1 MQSPREIGEREVQ
14 IARVLRPLGRGPMR
28 REQAERAA
36 QLLGIHWT
44 TVYRLRAR
52 FLADPRTSA
61 LVPDAGGRRGEP
73 WRLAPAV
80 EAIVS
85 SVVDQWVPR
94 RRELA
99 HPVLDTFNEVRRRC
113 TEHGLVAPSR
123 NTVARRLRSHRGQEL
138 QHLAS
143 LPGAAIAPG
152 SFGADWPL
160 EIVQIDHT
168 QADVLIVDRFTR
180 KVIGRPW
187 LSVAIDLATRTVP
200 AFFIGMER
208 PGAGTVA
215 LLVSRIVQP
224 KSAWL
229 AHLGLQI
236 DWPMAGLPQ
245 RLHLD
250 NAAEFR
256 SRALRLGCAQYGIEI
271 DHRPVGRPNYGGH
284 IERMNRTLMQRLKG
298 LPGATGNS
306 PRGRKA
312 RKPEQRACLTLEEFE
327 RWLALEVGERYHHSE
342 HRGLFRSTPFAAW
355 QSLVE
360 QRAPRQLAPGP
371 DEAMKLL
378 INFMPLAH
386 RSIQA
391 DGLTIFYIRYWNPV
405 FVVWREQRQRV
416 RVRYH
421 PEDLSRIFVSADGRN
436 YVQANYADLRRPRI
450 TLWEQRAAVRALRAA
465 HVPRVSEEHVFR
477 AIGAQ
482 RQIVEQAERSARR
495 ARRNSKAP
503 PAAPSTEL
511 QTRDSRQPTEVDYS
525 KPVTP
530 YAVEIWK

>member
-1 MQSPREIGEREVQ
+1 MHSPREIGEREVQ

-28 REQAERAA
+28 REQAERAG
-36 QLLGIHWT
+36 QLLGVHWT

-80 EAIVS
+80 EAIVW

-94 RRELA
+94 QRELA
-99 HPVLDTFNEVRRRC
+99 HPVLDAFNEVRRRC

-224 KSAWL
+224 KAAWL
-229 AHLGLQI
+229 AHLG
-236 DWPMAGLPQ
+236 
-245 RLHLD
+245 
-250 NAAEFR
+250 
-256 SRALRLGCAQYGIEI
+256 
-271 DHRPVGRPNYGGH
+271 
-284 IERMNRTLMQRLKG
+284 
-298 LPGATGNS
+298 
-306 PRGRKA
+306 
-312 RKPEQRACLTLEEFE
+312 KPFLT
-327 RWLALEVGERYHHSE
+327 R
-342 HRGLFRSTPFAAW
+342 
-355 QSLVE
+355 
-360 QRAPRQLAPGP
+360 
-371 DEAMKLL
+371 
-378 INFMPLAH
+378 
-386 RSIQA
+386 
-391 DGLTIFYIRYWNPV
+391 
-405 FVVWREQRQRV
+405 
-416 RVRYH
+416 
-421 PEDLSRIFVSADGRN
+421 
-436 YVQANYADLRRPRI
+436 
-450 TLWEQRAAVRALRAA
+450 
-465 HVPRVSEEHVFR
+465 
-477 AIGAQ
+477 
-482 RQIVEQAERSARR
+482 
-495 ARRNSKAP
+495 
-503 PAAPSTEL
+503 
-511 QTRDSRQPTEVDYS
+511 
-525 KPVTP
+525 
-530 YAVEIWK
+530 

>member
-1 MQSPREIGEREVQ
+1 
-14 IARVLRPLGRGPMR
+14 
-28 REQAERAA
+28 
-36 QLLGIHWT
+36 
-44 TVYRLRAR
+44 
-52 FLADPRTSA
+52 
-61 LVPDAGGRRGEP
+61 
-73 WRLAPAV
+73 
-80 EAIVS
+80 
-85 SVVDQWVPR
+85 
-94 RRELA
+94 
-99 HPVLDTFNEVRRRC
+99 
-113 TEHGLVAPSR
+113 
-123 NTVARRLRSHRGQEL
+123 
-138 QHLAS
+138 
-143 LPGAAIAPG
+143 
-152 SFGADWPL
+152 
-160 EIVQIDHT
+160 
-168 QADVLIVDRFTR
+168 
-180 KVIGRPW
+180 
-187 LSVAIDLATRTVP
+187 
-200 AFFIGMER
+200 MER

-224 KSAWL
+224 KAPWL
-229 AHLGLQI
+229 AHVGLQI

-256 SRALRLGCAQYGIEI
+256 SRALRLGCAQYGIEL

-511 QTRDSRQPTEVDYS
+511 QTRDSGQPTEVDYS

>member
-1 MQSPREIGEREVQ
+1 MVSPCACRVASGAQLIGLGQFPRRQLTGLQYDAEALLEAPPQGLRQLLEGDRSPQCVCHATGLLLQ
-14 IARVLRPLGRGPMR
+14 ALLAGFIGALARHDRQVLGRVEMDR
-28 REQAERAA
+28 YRAMLHDDTA
-36 QLLGIHWT
+36 
-44 TVYRLRAR
+44 A
-52 FLADPRTSA
+52 
-61 LVPDAGGRRGEP
+61 AG
-73 WRLAPAV
+73 L
-80 EAIVS
+80 
-85 SVVDQWVPR
+85 
-94 RRELA
+94 
-99 HPVLDTFNEVRRRC
+99 
-113 TEHGLVAPSR
+113 
-123 NTVARRLRSHRGQEL
+123 
-138 QHLAS
+138 
-143 LPGAAIAPG
+143 GAA
-152 SFGADWPL
+152 D
-160 EIVQIDHT
+160 
-168 QADVLIVDRFTR
+168 
-180 KVIGRPW
+180 
-187 LSVAIDLATRTVP
+187 DLAAAGDHVP
-200 AFFIGMER
+200 AGRGGEAYGGQPGGLQARALATVGQAIG
-208 PGAGTVA
+208 
-215 LLVSRIVQP
+215 
-224 KSAWL
+224 AWL
-229 AHLGLQI
+229 VYECGPAA

-256 SRALRLGCAQYGIEI
+256 SRALRLGCAQYGIEL
-271 DHRPVGRPNYGGH
+271 DYRPVGRPNYGGH

-342 HRGLFRSTPFAAW
+342 HRGLFHSTPFAAW

-371 DEAMKLL
+371 GEAMKLL

-465 HVPRVSEEHVFR
+465 HEPRVSEEHVFR

-503 PAAPSTEL
+503 PATPSTEL
-511 QTRDSRQPTEVDYS
+511 QTRDSGQPTEVDYS

-530 YAVEIWK
+530 YAVEIWR